1 MYNCDKSI
9 TVALG
14 KLRGEVMESEDK
26 IIHLKS
32 DILDIWNESVFTHE
46 SSITWFE
53 DLQNILFEFFDI
65 QQAKYFIYDAET
77 FLQLS
82 WNHSFTK
89 KLNAIKWSEI
99 ETFFYD
105 KDFIDV
111 HTLQIKYSSDNDVAL
126 LLRDVDL
133 QPLGLIIMESTEKW
147 KEFSQTPQLEE
158 FMLTITKLVKTIK
171 KSVYLTQQENQYR
184 NLFNV
189 TKMFNSTLDIG
200 QILEGTLNS
209 IQIAFPNFKPI
220 LILSN
225 DQDRKTSAPYKLF
238 DYTTERNTTVEAYVS
253 GEITTELAQDLGVR
267 LLNIPIVGK
276 QGIYGILQI
285 SAPLDYLFSIRQKE
299 YAILLAEAAG
309 NALENAKLYIQSH
322 RLVSDLQLIN
332 ETSHKLN
339 MNLSLDEMVIFLR
352 DQLMKFFQ
360 PEHVGFVFIENDE
373 YKISPASTELF
384 HTMDGQLYIQ
394 YITNH
399 FKTEKDSVFIADF
412 NRLTDLKYEYRSLV
426 AIPLKEQS
434 NITGFSIIMH
444 KEPYY
449 FSFDNYKLMQSLIQH
464 SSLAISNSTLR
475 NKLQKMVDRDHLT
488 NLFARNY
495 LDRFVEKA
503 METDDKGVFVLI
515 DIDNFKRINDTHGH
529 QKGDEI
535 LIQIA
540 RVIQGMIENRGI
552 SARWGGE
559 ELALYLS
566 KLSLEQGVELAKQL
580 LMAIPQKT
588 NPSVT
593 VSIGVSS
600 WQKSDDLSF
609 NKLFHNADTVL
620 YKAKN
625 NGKNQL
631 CVYKASHS
639 L

>member
-1 MYNCDKSI
+1 
-9 TVALG
+9 
-14 KLRGEVMESEDK
+14 MESENT
-26 IIHLKS
+26 IIGLKS
-32 DILDIWNESVFTHE
+32 RILDIWNENVFTHE
-46 SSITWFE
+46 SSIKWFD
-53 DLQNILFEFFDI
+53 DLKNILFEFFDI
-65 QQAKYFIYDAET
+65 KEAKYYIYDAET

-82 WNHSFTK
+82 WNHSFAK
-89 KLNAIKWSEI
+89 KLNAIKWVEI
-99 ETFFYD
+99 EPLFYD
-105 KDFIDV
+105 KDIIDA
-111 HTLQIKYSSDNDVAL
+111 HKLQLKDCTKNDVAL
-126 LLRDVDL
+126 LLRDKEL
-133 QPLGLIIMESTEKW
+133 HPLGLIIMESSEKW
-147 KEFSQTPQLEE
+147 IEFSKTTQLDI
-158 FMLTITKLVKTIK
+158 FLTTITKLVKTIR
-171 KSVYLTQQENQYR
+171 KSVYLTQQESQFR

-209 IQIAFPNFKPI
+209 IENAFPKFKSI

-276 QGIYGILQI
+276 QGIYGILQM
-285 SAPLDYLFSIRQKE
+285 STPLDYLFSIRQKE
-299 YAILLAEAAG
+299 FAVLLARAAG

-339 MNLSLDEMVIFLR
+339 MNLSLDEMVVFLR
-352 DQLMKFFQ
+352 NQLMKFFH

-373 YKISPASTELF
+373 YKISPASTDVF
-384 HTMDGQLYIQ
+384 HTMEGHLYIQ
-394 YITNH
+394 YVTNH
-399 FKTEKDSVFIADF
+399 FKSEKDSLFIADF
-412 NRLTDLKYEYRSLV
+412 NRLIESKYEYRSLV
-426 AIPLKEQS
+426 AIPLKEQN
-434 NITGFSIIMH
+434 NITGFSIILH
-444 KEPYY
+444 KEPYF

-475 NKLQKMVDRDHLT
+475 YKLQKMVDRDHLT

-495 LDRFVEKA
+495 LDRFVEDA
-503 METDDKGVFVLI
+503 MESDDQGVFVLI

-529 QKGDEI
+529 QIGDEI
-535 LIQIA
+535 LKQIA
-540 RVIQGMIENRGI
+540 RVIQGMIKNKGV

-566 KLSLEQGVELAKQL
+566 HMSLEQGVEMSRQL
-580 LMAIPQKT
+580 LAAIPQKT

-593 VSIGVSS
+593 VSIGISHWS
-600 WQKSDDLSF
+600 RSDNLSF
-609 NKLFHNADTVL
+609 NNLFHNADTVL
-620 YKAKN
+620 YEAKN

-631 CVYKASHS
+631 CIYKASHS
-639 L
+639 S

>member
-1 MYNCDKSI
+1 
-9 TVALG
+9 
-14 KLRGEVMESEDK
+14 MESKDLMS
-26 IIHLKS
+26 HLKS
-32 DILDIWNESVFTHE
+32 AILDIWNESVFTHE
-46 SSITWFE
+46 SSNKWFE
-53 DLQNILFEFFDI
+53 DLKVVMLDFFDI
-65 QQAKYFIYDAET
+65 QKAEYFIYDSET

-111 HTLQIKYSSDNDVAL
+111 HTHQIKYCSDNDAAL
-126 LLRDVDL
+126 LLRDADQ
-133 QPLGLIIMESTEKW
+133 QPFGLIIMESTEKW
-147 KEFSQTPQLEE
+147 KEFTQTLEIEE
-158 FMLTITKLVKTIK
+158 FMESITKLAKIIR
-171 KSVYLTQQENQYR
+171 KSVFLTQQENQYR
-184 NLFNV
+184 NLFNL

-200 QILEGTLNS
+200 QILEGALNS
-209 IQIAFPNFKPI
+209 IQIAFPNFKSI

-238 DYTTERNTTVEAYVS
+238 DYTTERNTTVEAFVS
-253 GEITTELAQDLGVR
+253 GEITTELAQDLGCR

-276 QGIYGILQI
+276 QGIYGILQLF
-285 SAPLDYLFSIRQKE
+285 APLDYLFSIRQRE
-299 YAILLAEAAG
+299 FAILLAAAAG

-339 MNLSLDEMVIFLR
+339 LNLSLDQMVVFLR
-352 DQLMKFFQ
+352 NQFMKFFQ

-384 HTMDGQLYIQ
+384 HTIDGQLYIQ
-394 YITNH
+394 YVTNH
-399 FKTEKDSVFIADF
+399 FKKANDSLFIADF
-412 NRLTDLKYEYRSLV
+412 NRLTDLKYEYRSIV

-444 KEPYY
+444 KEPYF
-449 FSFDNYKLMQSLIQH
+449 FSFDSYKLMQSLIQH
-464 SSLAISNSTLR
+464 SSLAISNSALR
-475 NKLQKMVDRDHLT
+475 NKLQQMVDRDHLT

-495 LDRFVEKA
+495 LDRYVEKA
-503 METDDKGVFVLI
+503 METDVQGVFVLI

-540 RVIQGMIENRGI
+540 RVIQGMIKNKGI

-566 KLSLEQGVELAKQL
+566 HMSLEQGIEMGKQL
-580 LMAIPQKT
+580 LMAIPQNT
-588 NPSVT
+588 NPYVT
-593 VSIGVSS
+593 VSIGISNWHRS
-600 WQKSDDLSF
+600 ENLSF
-609 NKLFHNADTVL
+609 NKLFHYADTEL

-631 CVYKASHS
+631 SVYKASHS
-639 L
+639 S

>member
-1 MYNCDKSI
+1 
-9 TVALG
+9 
-14 KLRGEVMESEDK
+14 MESENT
-26 IIHLKS
+26 IIGLKS
-32 DILDIWNESVFTHE
+32 RILDIWNENVFTHE
-46 SSITWFE
+46 SSIKWFD
-53 DLQNILFEFFDI
+53 DLKNILFEFFDI
-65 QQAKYFIYDAET
+65 KEAKYYIYDAET

-82 WNHSFTK
+82 WNHSFAK
-89 KLNAIKWSEI
+89 KLNAIKWVEI
-99 ETFFYD
+99 EPLFYD
-105 KDFIDV
+105 KDIIDA
-111 HTLQIKYSSDNDVAL
+111 HKLQLKDCTENDVAL
-126 LLRDVDL
+126 LLRDKEL
-133 QPLGLIIMESTEKW
+133 HPLGLIIMESSEKW
-147 KEFSQTPQLEE
+147 IEFSKTTQLDI
-158 FMLTITKLVKTIK
+158 FLTTITKLVKTIR
-171 KSVYLTQQENQYR
+171 KSVYLTQQESQFR

-209 IQIAFPNFKPI
+209 IENAFPKFKSI

-276 QGIYGILQI
+276 QGIYGILQM
-285 SAPLDYLFSIRQKE
+285 STPLDYLFSIRQKE
-299 YAILLAEAAG
+299 FAVLLARAAG

-339 MNLSLDEMVIFLR
+339 MNLSLDEMVVFLR
-352 DQLMKFFQ
+352 NQLMKFFH

-373 YKISPASTELF
+373 YKISPASTDVF
-384 HTMDGQLYIQ
+384 HTMEGHLYIQ
-394 YITNH
+394 YVTNH
-399 FKTEKDSVFIADF
+399 FKSEKDSLFIADF
-412 NRLTDLKYEYRSLV
+412 NRLIESKYEYRSLV
-426 AIPLKEQS
+426 AIPLKEQN
-434 NITGFSIIMH
+434 NITGFSIILH
-444 KEPYY
+444 KEPYF

-475 NKLQKMVDRDHLT
+475 YKLQKMVDRDHLT

-495 LDRFVEKA
+495 LDRFVEDA
-503 METDDKGVFVLI
+503 MESDDQGVFVLI

-529 QKGDEI
+529 QIGDEI
-535 LIQIA
+535 LKQIA
-540 RVIQGMIENRGI
+540 RVIQGMIKNKGV

-566 KLSLEQGVELAKQL
+566 HMSLEQGVEMSRQL
-580 LMAIPQKT
+580 LAAIPQKT

-593 VSIGVSS
+593 VSIGISHWS
-600 WQKSDDLSF
+600 GSDNLSF
-609 NKLFHNADTVL
+609 NNLFHNADTVL
-620 YKAKN
+620 YEAKN

-631 CVYKASHS
+631 CIYKASHS
-639 L
+639 S

>member
-1 MYNCDKSI
+1 
-9 TVALG
+9 
-14 KLRGEVMESEDK
+14 MESKDK

-32 DILDIWNESVFTHE
+32 GILDIWNESVFTHQ
-46 SSITWFE
+46 SSIKWFE
-53 DLQNILFEFFDI
+53 DLQEILFNFFGI
-65 QQAKYFIYDAET
+65 QKAKYFIYDAET
-77 FLQLS
+77 FLELS
-82 WNHSFTK
+82 WNHSFSK
-89 KLNAIKWSEI
+89 KLNAIKWAEI

-111 HTLQIKYSSDNDVAL
+111 HTLQIKHSSDNDVAL
-126 LLRDVDL
+126 LLRDVERQ
-133 QPLGLIIMESTEKW
+133 QPLGLIIMETTEKW
-147 KEFSQTPQLEE
+147 KEFSQTPQLDE
-158 FMLTITKLVKTIK
+158 FIETITKLVKTIK
-171 KSVYLTQQENQYR
+171 KSVFLTQQENQYR

-200 QILEGTLNS
+200 QILEGTLHS
-209 IQIAFPNFKPI
+209 IQLAFPKFESI

-225 DQDRKTSAPYKLF
+225 DQERKTSVPYKLF

-285 SAPLDYLFSIRQKE
+285 SAPLDYLFSIRQKDF
-299 YAILLAEAAG
+299 AILLAEAAG

-339 MNLSLDEMVIFLR
+339 MNLSLEEMLVFLR
-352 DQLMKFFQ
+352 DQLIKFFH
-360 PEHVGFVFIENDE
+360 PEHVAFVFIENDE
-373 YKISPASTELF
+373 FKISSVSTDLF
-384 HTMDGQLYIQ
+384 HTIDGQLYIQ
-394 YITNH
+394 YVTNH
-399 FKTEKDSVFIADF
+399 FKKQKDSIFIADF

-495 LDRFVEKA
+495 LDRYVEKA
-503 METDDKGVFVLI
+503 MDTDDQGVFVLI
-515 DIDNFKRINDTHGH
+515 DIDNFKRVNDTHGH
-529 QKGDEI
+529 QIGDEI
-535 LIQIA
+535 LKQIA
-540 RVIQGMIENRGI
+540 RVIQGMIKNKGI

-559 ELALYLS
+559 ELALYFS
-566 KLSLEQGVELAKQL
+566 HMSLEQGIEMCEQL
-580 LMAIPQKT
+580 LVTIPQQT
-588 NPSVT
+588 SPSVT
-593 VSIGVSS
+593 VSIGISN
-600 WQKSDDLSF
+600 WHRRDDLSF
-609 NKLFHNADTVL
+609 NNLFHNADTVL

-631 CVYKASHS
+631 RVYKASHS
-639 L
+639 S

>member
-1 MYNCDKSI
+1 
-9 TVALG
+9 
-14 KLRGEVMESEDK
+14 MESENT
-26 IIHLKS
+26 IIGFKS
-32 DILDIWNESVFTHE
+32 RILDIWNENVFTHE
-46 SSITWFE
+46 SSIKWFD
-53 DLQNILFEFFDI
+53 DLKNILFEFFDI
-65 QQAKYFIYDAET
+65 KEAKYYIYDAET

-82 WNHSFTK
+82 WNHSFAK
-89 KLNAIKWSEI
+89 KLNAIKWVEI
-99 ETFFYD
+99 EPLFYD
-105 KDFIDV
+105 KDIIDA
-111 HTLQIKYSSDNDVAL
+111 HKLQLKDCAENDVAL
-126 LLRDVDL
+126 LLRDKEL
-133 QPLGLIIMESTEKW
+133 HPLGLIIMESSEKW
-147 KEFSQTPQLEE
+147 IEFSKTTQLDI
-158 FMLTITKLVKTIK
+158 FLTTITKLVKTIR
-171 KSVYLTQQENQYR
+171 KSVYLTQQESQFR

-209 IQIAFPNFKPI
+209 IENAFPKFKSI

-276 QGIYGILQI
+276 QGIYGILQM
-285 SAPLDYLFSIRQKE
+285 STPLDYLFSIRQKE
-299 YAILLAEAAG
+299 FAVLLARAAG

-339 MNLSLDEMVIFLR
+339 MNLSLDEMVVFLR
-352 DQLMKFFQ
+352 NQLMKFFH

-373 YKISPASTELF
+373 YKISPASTDVF
-384 HTMDGQLYIQ
+384 HTMEGHLYIQ
-394 YITNH
+394 YVTNH
-399 FKTEKDSVFIADF
+399 FKSEKDSLFIADF
-412 NRLTDLKYEYRSLV
+412 NRLIESKYEYRSLV
-426 AIPLKEQS
+426 AIPLKEQN
-434 NITGFSIIMH
+434 NITGFSIILH
-444 KEPYY
+444 KEPYF

-475 NKLQKMVDRDHLT
+475 YKLQKMVDRDHLT

-495 LDRFVEKA
+495 LDRFVEDA
-503 METDDKGVFVLI
+503 MESDDQGVFVLI

-529 QKGDEI
+529 QIGDEI
-535 LIQIA
+535 LKQIA
-540 RVIQGMIENRGI
+540 RVIQGMIKNKGV

-566 KLSLEQGVELAKQL
+566 HMSLEQGMEMSKQL
-580 LMAIPQKT
+580 LAAIPQKT

-593 VSIGVSS
+593 VSIGISHWS
-600 WQKSDDLSF
+600 RSDNLSF
-609 NKLFHNADTVL
+609 NNLFHNADTVL
-620 YKAKN
+620 YEAKN

-631 CVYKASHS
+631 CIYKASHS
-639 L
+639 S

>member
-1 MYNCDKSI
+1 
-9 TVALG
+9 
-14 KLRGEVMESEDK
+14 MESKD
-26 IIHLKS
+26 IMSQLKS
-32 DILDIWNESVFTHE
+32 AILDIWNESVFTHE
-46 SSITWFE
+46 SSNKWFE
-53 DLQNILFEFFDI
+53 DLKVVMLDFFDI
-65 QQAKYFIYDAET
+65 QKAEYFMYDSET

-111 HTLQIKYSSDNDVAL
+111 HTLQIKYCSDNDAAL
-126 LLRDVDL
+126 LLRDADQ
-133 QPLGLIIMESTEKW
+133 QPFGLIIMESTEKW
-147 KEFSQTPQLEE
+147 KEFTQTLQIEE
-158 FMLTITKLVKTIK
+158 FMESITKLAKIIR
-171 KSVYLTQQENQYR
+171 KSVFLTHQENQYR
-184 NLFNV
+184 NLFNL

-200 QILEGTLNS
+200 QILEGALNS
-209 IQIAFPNFKPI
+209 IQIAFPNFKSI

-238 DYTTERNTTVEAYVS
+238 DYTTERNTTVEAFVS
-253 GEITTELAQDLGVR
+253 GEITTELAQDLGCR

-276 QGIYGILQI
+276 QGIYGILQLF
-285 SAPLDYLFSIRQKE
+285 APLDYLFSIRQRE
-299 YAILLAEAAG
+299 FAILLAAAAG

-339 MNLSLDEMVIFLR
+339 LNLSLDQMVIFLR
-352 DQLMKFFQ
+352 NQFMKFFQ

-384 HTMDGQLYIQ
+384 HTIDGQLYIQ
-394 YITNH
+394 YVTNH
-399 FKTEKDSVFIADF
+399 FNKAKDSLFIADF
-412 NRLTDLKYEYRSLV
+412 NRLTDLKYEYRSIV

-444 KEPYY
+444 KEPYF
-449 FSFDNYKLMQSLIQH
+449 FSFDSYKLMQSLIQH
-464 SSLAISNSTLR
+464 SSLAISNSALR
-475 NKLQKMVDRDHLT
+475 NKLQQMVDRDHLT

-495 LDRFVEKA
+495 LDRYVEKA
-503 METDDKGVFVLI
+503 METEDQGVFVLI

-540 RVIQGMIENRGI
+540 RVIQGMIKNKGI

-566 KLSLEQGVELAKQL
+566 HMSLEQGIEMGKQL
-580 LMAIPQKT
+580 LMAIPQNT

-593 VSIGVSS
+593 VSIGISN
-600 WQKSDDLSF
+600 WHRSDNLSF
-609 NKLFHNADTVL
+609 NNLFHYADTEL

-631 CVYKASHS
+631 SVYKASHS
-639 L
+639 S

>member
-1 MYNCDKSI
+1 
-9 TVALG
+9 
-14 KLRGEVMESEDK
+14 MESENT
-26 IIHLKS
+26 IIGFKS
-32 DILDIWNESVFTHE
+32 RILDIWNENVFTHE
-46 SSITWFE
+46 SSIKWFD
-53 DLQNILFEFFDI
+53 DLKNILFEFFDI
-65 QQAKYFIYDAET
+65 KEAKYYIYDAET

-82 WNHSFTK
+82 WNHSFAK
-89 KLNAIKWSEI
+89 KLNAIKWVEI
-99 ETFFYD
+99 EPLFYD
-105 KDFIDV
+105 KDIIDA
-111 HTLQIKYSSDNDVAL
+111 HKLQLKDSAENDVAL
-126 LLRDVDL
+126 LLRDKEL
-133 QPLGLIIMESTEKW
+133 QPLGLIIMESSEKW
-147 KEFSQTPQLEE
+147 IEFSKTTQLDI
-158 FMLTITKLVKTIK
+158 FLTTITKLVKTIR
-171 KSVYLTQQENQYR
+171 KSVYLTQQESQFR

-209 IQIAFPNFKPI
+209 IENAFPKFKSI

-276 QGIYGILQI
+276 QGIYGILQM
-285 SAPLDYLFSIRQKE
+285 STPLDYLFSIRQKE
-299 YAILLAEAAG
+299 FAVLLARAAG

-339 MNLSLDEMVIFLR
+339 MNLSLDEMVVFLR
-352 DQLMKFFQ
+352 NQLMKFFH

-373 YKISPASTELF
+373 YKISPASTDVF
-384 HTMDGQLYIQ
+384 HTMEGHLYIQ
-394 YITNH
+394 YVTNH
-399 FKTEKDSVFIADF
+399 FKSEKDSLFIADF
-412 NRLTDLKYEYRSLV
+412 NRLIESKYEYRSLV
-426 AIPLKEQS
+426 AIPLKEQN
-434 NITGFSIIMH
+434 NITGFSIILH
-444 KEPYY
+444 KEPYF

-475 NKLQKMVDRDHLT
+475 YKLQKMVDRDHLT

-495 LDRFVEKA
+495 LDRFVEDA
-503 METDDKGVFVLI
+503 MESDDQGVFVLI

-529 QKGDEI
+529 QIGDEI
-535 LIQIA
+535 LKQIA
-540 RVIQGMIENRGI
+540 RVIQGMIKNKGV

-566 KLSLEQGVELAKQL
+566 HMSLEQGVEMSRQL
-580 LMAIPQKT
+580 LAAIPQKT

-593 VSIGVSS
+593 VSIGISHWS
-600 WQKSDDLSF
+600 RSDNLSF
-609 NKLFHNADTVL
+609 NNLFHNADTVL
-620 YKAKN
+620 YEAKN

-631 CVYKASHS
+631 CIYKASHS
-639 L
+639 S

>member
-1 MYNCDKSI
+1 
-9 TVALG
+9 
-14 KLRGEVMESEDK
+14 MESK
-26 IIHLKS
+26 NMMIHLKS
-32 DILDIWNESVFTHE
+32 AVLDIWNESLFTHE
-46 SSITWFE
+46 SSNKWFE
-53 DLQNILFEFFDI
+53 DLKVTLFDFFDI
-65 QQAKYFIYDAET
+65 QKADYFIYDSET

-111 HTLQIKYSSDNDVAL
+111 HTIQIKYCSDNDAAL
-126 LLRDVDL
+126 LLRDADL

-147 KEFSQTPQLEE
+147 KEFSQTPQIDE
-158 FMLTITKLVKTIK
+158 FMETITKLVITIK
-171 KSVYLTQQENQYR
+171 KSVFLTQQENQYR

-209 IQIAFPNFKPI
+209 IQIAFPNFKSI

-238 DYTTERNTTVEAYVS
+238 DYTTERNTTVEAFVS

-299 YAILLAEAAG
+299 FAILLAAAAG

-352 DQLMKFFQ
+352 NQFMKFFQ
-360 PEHVGFVFIENDE
+360 PEHVGFVFIENNE

-384 HTMDGQLYIQ
+384 HTIDGQLYIQ
-394 YITNH
+394 YVTNH
-399 FKTEKDSVFIADF
+399 FKKAKDSLFIADF
-412 NRLTDLKYEYRSLV
+412 NRLTDLKYEYRSIV
-426 AIPLKEQS
+426 AIPLREQS

-444 KEPYY
+444 KEPYF
-449 FSFDNYKLMQSLIQH
+449 FSFDSYKLMQSLIQH
-464 SSLAISNSTLR
+464 SSLAISNSALR
-475 NKLQKMVDRDHLT
+475 NKLQQMVDRDHLT

-503 METDDKGVFVLI
+503 MEADDQGVFVLI

-529 QKGDEI
+529 QKGDEV

-540 RVIQGMIENRGI
+540 RVIQGLIKNKGI

-559 ELALYLS
+559 ELALYFS
-566 KLSLEQGVELAKQL
+566 HMSLEQGLEMGEQL
-580 LMAIPQKT
+580 LMAIPQNT

-593 VSIGVSS
+593 VSIGISN
-600 WQKSDDLSF
+600 WHRSDNLNF
-609 NKLFHNADTVL
+609 NNLFHYADTEL

-631 CVYKASHS
+631 SVYKASHS
-639 L
+639 F

>member
-1 MYNCDKSI
+1 
-9 TVALG
+9 
-14 KLRGEVMESEDK
+14 MESKDK

-32 DILDIWNESVFTHE
+32 GILDVWNESVFTHQ
-46 SSITWFE
+46 SSIKWFE
-53 DLQNILFEFFDI
+53 DLQEILFDFFGI
-65 QQAKYFIYDAET
+65 QKAKYFIYDAET
-77 FLQLS
+77 FLELS
-82 WNHSFTK
+82 WNHSFSK
-89 KLNAIKWSEI
+89 KLNAIKWAEI

-105 KDFIDV
+105 KDYIDV
-111 HTLQIKYSSDNDVAL
+111 HTLQIKHSSDNDVAL
-126 LLRDVDL
+126 LLRDVERQ
-133 QPLGLIIMESTEKW
+133 QPLGLIIMETTEKW
-147 KEFSQTPQLEE
+147 KEFSQTPQLDE
-158 FMLTITKLVKTIK
+158 FIETITKLVKTIK
-171 KSVYLTQQENQYR
+171 KSVFLTQQENQYR

-200 QILEGTLNS
+200 QILEGTLHS
-209 IQIAFPNFKPI
+209 IQLAFPKFESI

-225 DQDRKTSAPYKLF
+225 DQERKTSVPYKLF

-285 SAPLDYLFSIRQKE
+285 SAPLDYLFSIRQKDF
-299 YAILLAEAAG
+299 AILLAEAAG

-339 MNLSLDEMVIFLR
+339 MNLSLEEMLVFLR
-352 DQLMKFFQ
+352 DQLIKFFQ

-373 YKISPASTELF
+373 YKISSVSTDLF
-384 HTMDGQLYIQ
+384 HTIDGQLYIQ
-394 YITNH
+394 YVTNH
-399 FKTEKDSVFIADF
+399 FKTQKDSIFIADF

-444 KEPYY
+444 QEPYY

-495 LDRFVEKA
+495 LDRYVEKA
-503 METDDKGVFVLI
+503 MDTDDQGVFVLI
-515 DIDNFKRINDTHGH
+515 DIDNFKRVNDTHGH
-529 QKGDEI
+529 QIGDEI
-535 LIQIA
+535 LKQIA
-540 RVIQGMIENRGI
+540 RVIQGMIKNKGI

-559 ELALYLS
+559 ELALYFS
-566 KLSLEQGVELAKQL
+566 HMSLEQGIEMCEQL
-580 LMAIPQKT
+580 LVTIPQQT
-588 NPSVT
+588 SPSVT
-593 VSIGVSS
+593 VSIGISN
-600 WQKSDDLSF
+600 WHRSDGLSF
-609 NKLFHNADTVL
+609 NNLFHNADTVL

-631 CVYKASHS
+631 RVYKASHS
-639 L
+639 S